1 MTRCSVTNIIINSFN
16 IKNKPEFMNELR
28 EYFGDFYLIPEGGS
42 NAFAVK
48 GCKEI
53 INHIPFNADF
63 ICCAVGTGGTISGIH
78 LSLNKNQEA
87 IGIPVLKNAMFLENE
102 IKKINY
108 AKTVS
113 YNFISKKTKLHPRH
127 VGRICGQNRLLLFI
141 PCHRVIRSSGLMG
154 GFSAKG
160 GVNLK
165 NKILKFEKLNK

>member
-1 MTRCSVTNIIINSFN
+1 MSTFQLSFKTKLGVITVKESEGYITDINFRKITKQKKSS
-16 IKNKPEFMNELR
+16 EL
-28 EYFGDFYLIPEGGS
+28 LK
-42 NAFAVK
+42 AK
-48 GCKEI
+48 KEI
-53 INHIPFNADF
+53 KQFLDKKIKKFTF
-63 ICCAVGTGGTISGIH
+63 KSKTVGTET
-78 LSLNKNQEA
+78 Q
-87 IGIPVLKNAMFLENE
+87 LKVWNE
-102 IKKINY
+102 IKKIGY

-141 PCHRVIRSSGLMG
+141 PCHRVIRSSGLIG